1 LAMAWTLLIIAAL
14 FEAAWAVGLRLSGGT
29 P

>member
-1 LAMAWTLLIIAAL
+1 MAWTLLIIAGSC
-14 FEAAWAVGLRLSGGT
+14 EAAWAVDLLPNGGT